1 VPGDAFRAEVTEVVL
16 TALNPAGTALR
27 IESWTPDRGYRVV
40 ERE

>member
-1 VPGDAFRAEVTEVVL
+1 MFRADLAEVVL

-27 IESWTPDRGYRVV
+27 IESWTAARGYRLV